1 VLSDS
6 EFRCADRNKKFL
18 RYISEEL
25 FAGRESGL
33 KAYTIAVDVFG
44 RPPNFDPSSDP
55 IVRIEATRLR
65 AALIRYY
72 ESRQMAGG
80 IVISLAK
87 GHYVPEFTRASGE
100 QPVESVPAPAAAFHA
115 WKPEFSYRRA
125 GIACAVLLAALA
137 IAGLGLLQTDA
148 ATFTEMPSVSIAF
161 ASSGG
166 PDDSR
171 WMAMKDSLMIAL
183 SSFDT
188 LRLSTPDTYTA
199 STEAGR
205 PGDEARPRHGHYQIL
220 LKHRFDGKRD
230 LVWWQ
235 LTDQEDGE
243 ALRSGEEWAPAD
255 NPDPAAADKNLVSKL
270 AIRFASFRGVINTIE
285 IARELDAP
293 SLGNGCVIRARLAVL
308 TADQELMGNSRS
320 CLEETLR
327 LKPYDADA
335 HATLAELL
343 LAADPV
349 DAPTVLTKYAEEH
362 AAEAVAMA
370 PESDRSH
377 YAKMQASL
385 RSGNVEAAKRAGK
398 RAVEL
403 NPYNT
408 FIAAR
413 YASMLFSLGDWNEAV
428 PLALDAARSDAT
440 PQPDAQRT
448 LAFDAYRR
456 GAFGEAVQM
465 LQAAD
470 SHCYLARLLL
480 AAALA
485 QSGREREAAS
495 AVAEIRQTRPG
506 FENSFQTDMAK
517 RHITPELVAALGEGL
532 KRAGSKI
539 ATEPPAIAAPSPEP
553 EKAPAEGL

>member
-1 VLSDS
+1 MEIGQDRTRPAGVSASVSSVEARHELERVLSDS

-72 ESRQMAGG
+72 KSRKMAGG

-100 QPVESVPAPAAAFHA
+100 QPAERDPAPTVAYLHA

-125 GIACAVLLAALA
+125 TIACAVLLAALV

-148 ATFTEMPSVSIAF
+148 TKFTEKPSVSIAF

-171 WMAMKDSLMIAL
+171 WMAMRDSLMIAL
-183 SSFDT
+183 SGFNT
-188 LRLSTPDTYTA
+188 LRLSVPESYTA
-199 STEAGR
+199 STGAGR
-205 PGDEARPRHGHYQIL
+205 LRDEARPQHGSYQIL
-220 LKHRFDGKRD
+220 LKHRSDEKRN

-235 LTDQEDGE
+235 VTDQDDGE
-243 ALRSGEEWAPAD
+243 ALRSGEEWVPAD
-255 NPDPAAADKNLVSKL
+255 DSDPAAADKSLVSKL

-308 TADQELMGNSRS
+308 TADQELMGNARS
-320 CLEETLR
+320 CLEQTLR

-362 AAEAVAMA
+362 AAEAVALA
-370 PESDRSH
+370 PEIR
-377 YAKMQASL
+377 
-385 RSGNVEAAKRAGK
+385 
-398 RAVEL
+398 
-403 NPYNT
+403 
-408 FIAAR
+408 
-413 YASMLFSLGDWNEAV
+413 
-428 PLALDAARSDAT
+428 
-440 PQPDAQRT
+440 PQPLCQDAG
-448 LAFDAYRR
+448 LASKRQRR
-456 GAFGEAVQM
+456 GRKERG
-465 LQAAD
+465 QA
-470 SHCYLARLLL
+470 
-480 AAALA
+480 
-485 QSGREREAAS
+485 GR
-495 AVAEIRQTRPG
+495 
-506 FENSFQTDMAK
+506 
-517 RHITPELVAALGEGL
+517 
-532 KRAGSKI
+532 RA
-539 ATEPPAIAAPSPEP
+539 
-553 EKAPAEGL
+553 